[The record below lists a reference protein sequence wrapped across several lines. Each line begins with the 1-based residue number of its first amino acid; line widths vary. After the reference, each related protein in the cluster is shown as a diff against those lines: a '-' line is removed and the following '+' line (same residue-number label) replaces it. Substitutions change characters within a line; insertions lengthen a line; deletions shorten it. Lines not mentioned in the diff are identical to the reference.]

1 MIMIT
6 TTSLV
11 HPTMRAK
18 IMQATVN
25 VVTHGYVVDHVSNA
39 QGIPVMAIRVRP
51 NGRAWVLGRNGRD
64 LTETVKRSLT
74 YTGKA

>member
-1 MIMIT
+1 MIT

-11 HPTMRAK
+11 HPTMKRK
-18 IMQATVN
+18 IMQATAN
-25 VVTHGYVVDHVSNA
+25 VIRKGYVVDHVINA
-39 QGIPVMAIRVRP
+39 QGVPIMAIRMRE
-51 NGRAWVLGRNGRD
+51 NGMAWVLGRNGRD

>member
-11 HPTMRAK
+11 HPTMKAK
-18 IMQATVN
+18 IMQATAN
-25 VVTHGYVVDHVSNA
+25 VIQKGYVVEHVSNA
-39 QGIPVMAIRVRP
+39 QGVPIMAIRIRE
-51 NGRAWVLGRNGRD
+51 NGKAWVLGRNGRD